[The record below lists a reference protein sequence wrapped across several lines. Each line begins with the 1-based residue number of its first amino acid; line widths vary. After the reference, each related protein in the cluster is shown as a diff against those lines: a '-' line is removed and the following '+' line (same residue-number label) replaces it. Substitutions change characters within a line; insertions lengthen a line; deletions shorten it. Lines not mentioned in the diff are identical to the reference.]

1 MSDLTAR
8 ISGDETLLVAGSAP
22 VSEDVRFTPGTVVAG
37 RYRIIALLGRGG
49 MGEVYRAEDLRLN
62 QTVALK
68 YLPQSLASR
77 HGALD
82 RLYAEVRLGRQI
94 SHPNV
99 CRLYDIIEVD
109 GNQFIAMEYVD
120 GEDLASL
127 LRRVGKL
134 PASKVVQ
141 IGRDLFAG
149 LAAVHEHGVVHRDI
163 KPANVMLDARGRA
176 RLTDFGLAAISAETG
191 SRKEIAG
198 TPAYMSPE
206 QISGERVTPRSD
218 LYALALVL
226 YELFTGRRLFE
237 GSTLSE
243 IAIRH
248 NQTKPRLTPVVPDL
262 DSAIERIVM
271 RCLEEDPDERPASAR
286 EVLSAFPDSDPLAA
300 LVRAG
305 ETPSPALIAA
315 AGEEGTISERAG
327 AMLAAAAIVVLL
339 ASSFVFGRAWQWGR
353 IETKSLD
360 ALADRAAD
368 VVRFAGYEPRELYT
382 RSMWRPRS
390 SQLLYVER
398 IGTRPLVAVA
408 SRRRVSIDDPPT
420 ANGMGR
426 VVLDAQGRLVL
437 FDALQGVEPK
447 TPPSIERLIGATGRE
462 RKDLRIVSEGNRL
475 ISIEAMPS
483 IRGELGRSTTPARL
497 GRRALAALQFLATVF
512 IVIAAVR
519 NLRRGRV
526 DRAGVTRVGVF
537 AAVVGLL
544 AFVFQAQHVA
554 DVLVEWQILQDV
566 LGNTLFFTAQAAF
579 AYIAIEPFLRRRM
592 PHALISWSRLLAGRW
607 RDPLVAR
614 DVLIGVIAGLAAYA
628 IELIPHALPGAPP
641 VNQLARQIESPE
653 MFVHGLFNAPLQA
666 LYFTLAIT
674 AILVGLRNVMPP
686 PAAAIVFGALLFLSR
701 FPAVHTPLAFICLTV
716 TVAILA
722 FVLIRFGVLALAASE
737 LVIQM
742 VVRLPFTLDLGAWYA
757 GRAMFAMGIVV
768 ALVLYAWRTS
778 TARSAQWMY
787 GASDS
792 AMALRD

>member
-8 ISGDETLLVAGSAP
+8 ISGDETLLVADSAP
-22 VSEDVRFTPGTVVAG
+22 AAEAVRFTPGTVVAD

-62 QTVALK
+62 HAVALK
-68 YLPQSLASR
+68 YLPESLAAR
-77 HGALD
+77 QGALD

-99 CRLYDIIEVD
+99 CRLYDIVEV
-109 GNQFIAMEYVD
+109 GGHQFIAMEYVD

-127 LRRVGKL
+127 LRRVGRL

-141 IGRDLFAG
+141 IARDLFAG

-163 KPANVMLDARGRA
+163 KPANVMLDSRGRA
-176 RLTDFGLAAISAETG
+176 RLTDFGLAAISADTG
-191 SRKEIAG
+191 SRHEIAG

-218 LYALALVL
+218 LYSLALVL

-237 GSTLSE
+237 GSTLSD
-243 IAIRH
+243 IATKH
-248 NQTKPRLTPVVPDL
+248 NQPKPRLTPVVPDL
-262 DSAIERIVM
+262 DPAIERIVM
-271 RCLEEDPDERPASAR
+271 RCLEEDPDDRPASAR

-305 ETPSPALIAA
+305 ETPSPALVAA
-315 AGEEGTISERAG
+315 AGEEGTISERTG
-327 AMLAAAAIVVLL
+327 AMLAMAAIAVLL
-339 ASSFVFGRAWQWGR
+339 TASFVFGQAWSWGR

-360 ALADRAAD
+360 ALADRAED

-382 RSMWRPRS
+382 RSLWRPRS

-398 IGTRPLVAVA
+398 ISTRPIVAVA
-408 SRRRVSIDDPPT
+408 SRRRASVDDPP
-420 ANGMGR
+420 AAAGMGR
-426 VVLDAQGRLVL
+426 VVLDAQGRLLL
-437 FDALQGVEPK
+437 FDALQGVDPK
-447 TPPSIERLIGATGRE
+447 SAPSIQRLIDATGRE
-462 RKDLRIVSEGNRL
+462 PRDVRVVTEGNRL
-475 ISIEAMPS
+475 IAIETMPS
-483 IRGELGRSTTPARL
+483 IRRELGRGTAPARF
-497 GRRALAALQFLATVF
+497 GRRALAATQFLATVI

-526 DRAGVTRVGVF
+526 DRAGVARVAMFAGVTGLIAF
-537 AAVVGLL
+537 A
-544 AFVFQAQHVA
+544 FQAQHVT
-554 DVLVEWQILQDV
+554 DVLVEWQIVQDV
-566 LGNTLFFTAQAAF
+566 LGNALYFTAQAAF
-579 AYIAIEPFLRRRM
+579 AYIAVEPFLRRKM

-607 RDPLVAR
+607 QDPLVGR

-628 IELIPHALPGAPP
+628 VELLPYAMPGAPP
-641 VNQLARQIESPE
+641 VNNLARQIESPD

-666 LYFTLAIT
+666 LYFTLAVT
-674 AILVGLRNVMPP
+674 AIFVGLRNIMPA
-686 PAAAIVFGALLFLSR
+686 PAAAVIFGALLFVSR
-701 FPAVHTPLAFICLTV
+701 FPAVQTPLAFGCVLIS
-716 TVAILA
+716 VAVLA
-722 FVLIRFGVLALAASE
+722 FVLIRFGVLALAAAE

-742 VVRLPFTLDLGAWYA
+742 VVRLPFTLDFSAWYA
-757 GRAMFAMGIVV
+757 GRAMFAMGLVA
-768 ALVLYAWRTS
+768 ALVLYAWRTA

-792 AMALRD
+792 AMARRD